1 MPLPSSYVPELFRL
15 PRWALMLGLPI
26 FLAALVVGAWMID
39 TAAHRDRVVRN
50 VKVAGETVGGLTDVA
65 LRARVQ
71 AVADRVANTQIVIQ
85 TELGDATWV
94 ASDLGVSV
102 NVLNTF
108 ESVMNT
114 RREGLI
120 NRPLNWLSSLVS
132 TTSSKIDVQVD
143 LATLEQALYAND
155 QFERSPVEPSAR
167 VALDQLQLVPGVPGK
182 LIDVRDAAQSI
193 KGVIEEGANPT
204 IQVETVEVATR
215 FSDDAVGELV
225 AQANRAV
232 QTPLQ
237 VRLNDYETAIA
248 PQVMAGWFVLDLEN
262 SVPTLDLDHALILS
276 SLEELLMP
284 GNTGAGQAEF
294 DIRNGLVR
302 IISSDGGTACCDVT
316 AVEIVVAAL
325 RAGHGDRTHVLPNR
339 PAAPREAVER
349 LEALGVVEKVAS
361 FTTEY
366 ACCVGR
372 VTNIQKFAE
381 IMSGK
386 WIKPGGRLSL
396 NETVG
401 RRTEESG
408 FVPGGFISKGHLV
421 EDIGGGVSQYA
432 TTIFNA
438 SVRAGLDFDYYQA
451 HSIYFDRYPYGLEAT
466 ISYPKPDLVITNP
479 TPFGVLIWNSW
490 TDESITVDIY
500 STTNV
505 RVTLEE
511 PTETPLDQ
519 CTRVKTERLRV
530 WQNGSEETD
539 YFYATYRPEEGLNCD
554 GTPSDPDQTTTT
566 TIDLESQENGGTQ
579 DEAPS
584 NGDTVTTTTTL
595 DSE

>member
-1 MPLPSSYVPELFRL
+1 MC
-15 PRWALMLGLPI
+15 I
-26 FLAALVVGAWMID
+26 
-39 TAAHRDRVVRN
+39 RDS
-50 VKVAGETVGGLTDVA
+50 
-65 LRARVQ
+65 
-71 AVADRVANTQIVIQ
+71 VANTQIVIQ

-182 LIDVRDAAQSI
+182 LIDAKDAAQSI
-193 KGVIEEGANPT
+193 KRVIEEGANPT

-325 RAGHGDRTHVLPNR
+325 RAGHGDRTHVLPN
-339 PAAPREAVER
+339 
-349 LEALGVVEKVAS
+349 
-361 FTTEY
+361 
-366 ACCVGR
+366 
-372 VTNIQKFAE
+372 
-381 IMSGK
+381 
-386 WIKPGGRLSL
+386 LSL
-396 NETVG
+396 
-401 RRTEESG
+401 
-408 FVPGGFISKGHLV
+408 IH
-421 EDIGGGVSQYA
+421 I
-432 TTIFNA
+432 
-438 SVRAGLDFDYYQA
+438 
-451 HSIYFDRYPYGLEAT
+451 
-466 ISYPKPDLVITNP
+466 
-479 TPFGVLIWNSW
+479 
-490 TDESITVDIY
+490 
-500 STTNV
+500 
-505 RVTLEE
+505 
-511 PTETPLDQ
+511 
-519 CTRVKTERLRV
+519 
-530 WQNGSEETD
+530 
-539 YFYATYRPEEGLNCD
+539 
-554 GTPSDPDQTTTT
+554 
-566 TIDLESQENGGTQ
+566 
-579 DEAPS
+579 
-584 NGDTVTTTTTL
+584 
-595 DSE
+595 